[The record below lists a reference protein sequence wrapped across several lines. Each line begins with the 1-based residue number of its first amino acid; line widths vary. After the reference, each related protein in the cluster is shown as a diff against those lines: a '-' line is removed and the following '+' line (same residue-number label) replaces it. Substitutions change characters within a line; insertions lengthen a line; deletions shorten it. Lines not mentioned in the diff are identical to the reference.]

1 MFSLSDLKK
10 TKFYQEAFSEGELTG
25 EEKAKIA
32 SINRMLNLGLSVEII
47 ANSLD
52 LPLKFVQ
59 EQANKNQHN

>member
-10 TKFYQEAFSEGELTG
+10 TKFYQEAFSED
-25 EEKAKIA
+25 EENTKIA

-59 EQANKNQHN
+59 EQANKNQNN